1 MLTATELKQHVAAK
15 GLTLTSAEDSD
26 SASLETDDDSR
37 TSADDDDIESGR
49 YGRTA
54 AAPRRQQLGRTHP
67 RGHLPRKLRSQ
78 SLLSRGSVQVQ
89 RQAALG
95 QDCSVAVLPD
105 KGSRASLCPHGQ
117 VCAGVC

>member
-1 MLTATELKQHVAAK
+1 MLTAAELKQHVAVK
-15 GLTLTSAEDSD
+15 GLTATSTEDSD

-37 TSADDDDIESGR
+37 TSADDDIESGR
-49 YGRTA
+49 YGTTA

-67 RGHLPRKLRSQ
+67 PNCASDPANFAHNL
-78 SLLSRGSVQVQ
+78 RGSVQVQ

-105 KGSRASLCPHGQ
+105 KGSRARLCPHGQ